1 MAAPG
6 QVIRGQIKRDSGR
19 KQRGLC
25 LSNAASQN
33 CASLAF
39 PLFPL
44 GKCWC
49 TKAWCLRH
57 LFTVFF
63 KLRLPREDVFNSDVK
78 WVFWKGRRLSR
89 AGRFGRRLASF
100 LELKV
105 YLMNKRWKLRLV
117 RLGWM
122 TIAGVVAA
130 VPATSVWAQTVSGTP
145 TSPDEAPAPS
155 YVLDV
160 CLLVVLI
167 GAAVFAI
174 CRSSRRS

>member
-1 MAAPG
+1 
-6 QVIRGQIKRDSGR
+6 
-19 KQRGLC
+19 
-25 LSNAASQN
+25 
-33 CASLAF
+33 
-39 PLFPL
+39 
-44 GKCWC
+44 
-49 TKAWCLRH
+49 
-57 LFTVFF
+57 
-63 KLRLPREDVFNSDVK
+63 
-78 WVFWKGRRLSR
+78 
-89 AGRFGRRLASF
+89 LASF